1 MERLPDIGFKSYDR
15 FFPSQDR
22 MPVGGFGN
30 LIALPLQ
37 GAARAS
43 GNSLF
48 IDETFSP
55 YPDQWAFLSAI
66 RPMARSRVDHLIGA
80 ASASGKILAVRIPLV
95 DEDEEPWLAP
105 PSRRRPAPTIAGPL
119 PSSITV
125 VRADQIYI
133 TRGELPAAL
142 IACLI
147 RLAAFQ
153 NPEYYAAQAVRRPT
167 HDKPRIIS
175 CAELTS
181 HHIALP
187 RGCFDAVG
195 SLLTSL
201 GIAVSTEDRR
211 VAGAQISLSF
221 VGELRM
227 EQESAAAALLPHDT
241 GILAA
246 TTAFGKTVV
255 AIQMIAER
263 GLNTLILVHRR
274 LLMDQWIER
283 LATFSS
289 LPREAIGVIGGGRRK
304 PKGLIDVAL
313 IQSLVR
319 KGEVDDLVGGYG
331 HVIVD
336 ECHHLSAVSF
346 ELVARR
352 AKARYVLGLSA
363 TVTRKDGHHPII
375 AMQCGP
381 VRYCVDPRSE
391 AARRPFDHLVRIR
404 ETGFRLSNEADTA
417 PPAIQEIFAALI
429 TDESRNY
436 LIFDDI
442 LRALEVGRSPVVIT
456 ERTVHLEALASRLER
471 FVKHVIV
478 LRGGQRQAAPRC
490 RIKACNDRTG

>member
-22 MPVGGFGN
+22 IPVGGFGN
-30 LIALPLQ
+30 LIRPAAS

-80 ASASGKILAVRIPLV
+80 ASASGKSWQCASHLV

-133 TRGELPAAL
+133 TRGELPGG
-142 IACLI
+142 ID
-147 RLAAFQ
+147 RLPHSSRRISQ

-167 HDKPRIIS
+167 PRQPRIIS

-227 EQESAAAALLPHDT
+227 EQESAVAALLPHDT
-241 GILAA
+241 GILA
-246 TTAFGKTVV
+246 
-255 AIQMIAER
+255 R
-263 GLNTLILVHRR
+263 N
-274 LLMDQWIER
+274 D
-283 LATFSS
+283 S
-289 LPREAIGVIGGGRRK
+289 
-304 PKGLIDVAL
+304 
-313 IQSLVR
+313 
-319 KGEVDDLVGGYG
+319 
-331 HVIVD
+331 
-336 ECHHLSAVSF
+336 
-346 ELVARR
+346 
-352 AKARYVLGLSA
+352 
-363 TVTRKDGHHPII
+363 
-375 AMQCGP
+375 
-381 VRYCVDPRSE
+381 
-391 AARRPFDHLVRIR
+391 IR
-404 ETGFRLSNEADTA
+404 
-417 PPAIQEIFAALI
+417 
-429 TDESRNY
+429 
-436 LIFDDI
+436 
-442 LRALEVGRSPVVIT
+442 
-456 ERTVHLEALASRLER
+456 
-471 FVKHVIV
+471 
-478 LRGGQRQAAPRC
+478 
-490 RIKACNDRTG
+490 